1 VLKSPHGET
10 VEISAEAGRG
20 DSSAAEYLALIA
32 LLEAARRAGARTLS
46 IYGDSRVVIDD
57 MLAPRDGGIRSLTHH
72 AMHAR
77 SLITQIGEVRLQWI
91 PRERNA
97 SADAL
102 SRRALAS
109 ELAA

>member
-1 VLKSPHGET
+1 M
-10 VEISAEAGRG
+10 
-20 DSSAAEYLALIA
+20 
-32 LLEAARRAGARTLS
+32 S

-57 MLAPRDGGIRSLTHH
+57 MLAPRDGGIRSLAHH
-72 AMHAR
+72 ATRAR
-77 SLITQIGEVRLQWI
+77 SLIAQIGVVNLQWI

-102 SRRALAS
+102 SHRALAS